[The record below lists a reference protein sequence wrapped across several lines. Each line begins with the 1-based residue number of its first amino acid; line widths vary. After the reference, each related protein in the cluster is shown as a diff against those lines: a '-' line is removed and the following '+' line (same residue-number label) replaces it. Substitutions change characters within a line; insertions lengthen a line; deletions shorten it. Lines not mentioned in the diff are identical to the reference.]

1 MNQRKMFTEKELI
14 KELSSIG
21 RTLKKKLQVY
31 VIGGCSLIF
40 RGRKLS
46 TKDIDVVVL
55 SPADLKIF
63 INTLKSAG
71 YNEIIKMP
79 EEYKKLGASA
89 ILRNNNGVQFDV
101 FYKWMCKGLE
111 VTDRMI
117 KRAEFLK
124 KFGNLEIY
132 LITLEDI
139 FLFKGMTERPGD
151 LSDMAVIAGAGINW
165 DVVKEECLLQEKRKI
180 WEVFLVDRL
189 LELEKVHGIHAPIL
203 KELKTGAEN
212 EMIKEMF
219 ISIVKD
225 GKTFKE
231 IADYVKKTL
240 NYSESWPRKEL
251 EKLVKKGIIKK
262 EKQGR
267 SYRYRVSKI

>member
-21 RTLKKKLQVY
+21 RILKKKLQVY

-40 RGRKLS
+40 RGCKLS

-55 SPADLKIF
+55 SPDNLKIF
-63 INTLKSAG
+63 INTLKSTG

-89 ILRNNNGVQFDV
+89 ILRNNHGMQFDV
-101 FYKWMCKGLE
+101 FYKWVCKGLE

-117 KRAEFLK
+117 KRAKFLR

-132 LITLEDI
+132 LVALEDI

-151 LSDMAVIAGAGINW
+151 LSDMAVIAGTGIDW
-165 DVVKEECLLQEKRKI
+165 DVVKEECILQEKRKI

-189 LELEKVHGIHAPIL
+189 LELKKVHGIHAPIL
-203 KELKTGAEN
+203 KELKIGAEN
-212 EMIKEMF
+212 EMIKDMF
-219 ISIVKD
+219 LSIVKD
-225 GKTFKE
+225 GKAFKE
-231 IADYVKKTL
+231 IVDYVKKNL
-240 NYSESWPRKEL
+240 KYSESWTRKEL
-251 EKLVKKGIIKK
+251 EKLVKEDIIKK
-262 EKQGR
+262 EKDGR
-267 SYRYRVSKI
+267 ACKYSVRK

>member
-1 MNQRKMFTEKELI
+1 MNQKKMFTEKELI

-21 RTLKKKLQVY
+21 GLLKKKLRIY

-46 TKDIDVVVL
+46 TKDMDVVVL

-89 ILRNNNGVQFDV
+89 ILRNNDGMQFDV
-101 FYKWMCKGLE
+101 FYKWVCKGLE

-117 KRAEFLK
+117 KRAELLK

-132 LITLEDI
+132 LVALEDI

-151 LSDMAVIAGAGINW
+151 LSDMAVIASTGIDW
-165 DVVKEECLLQEKRKI
+165 DVVKEECLLQEKRKM
-180 WEVFLVDRL
+180 WDVFLVDRI
-189 LELEKVHGIHAPIL
+189 LELKRVHGIHAPIL

-212 EMIKEMF
+212 EMIKEM
-219 ISIVKD
+219 IIPLIKD

-231 IADYVKKTL
+231 IANRVKKGL
-240 NYSESWPRKEL
+240 NYSESWTRKEL

-262 EKQGR
+262 EKYGR
-267 SYRYRVSKI
+267 TYRYSVRK